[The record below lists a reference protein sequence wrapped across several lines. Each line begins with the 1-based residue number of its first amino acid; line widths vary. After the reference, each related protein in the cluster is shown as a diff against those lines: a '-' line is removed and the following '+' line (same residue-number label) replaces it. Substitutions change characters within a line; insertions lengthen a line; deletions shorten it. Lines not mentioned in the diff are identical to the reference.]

1 MGDRRGG
8 QGRGDGWGEELV
20 ELKEKCYCKVE
31 RGMPNV
37 GVRRGMGKEKE
48 VRAQNEK

>member
-8 QGRGDGWGEELV
+8 QGRGDGWGEEQA

-31 RGMPNV
+31 REKPDV
-37 GVRRGMGKEKE
+37 GGRRGMGKQKE

>member
-8 QGRGDGWGEELV
+8 EGGRGDGWGEELA

-31 RGMPNV
+31 RGSQM
-37 GVRRGMGKEKE
+37 
-48 VRAQNEK
+48 

>member
-8 QGRGDGWGEELV
+8 EGRGDGWGEELA
-20 ELKEKCYCKVE
+20 ELKEKCYCKVV
-31 RGMPNV
+31 RGKQIV
-37 GVRRGMGKEKE
+37 GGRRGMGKEKE